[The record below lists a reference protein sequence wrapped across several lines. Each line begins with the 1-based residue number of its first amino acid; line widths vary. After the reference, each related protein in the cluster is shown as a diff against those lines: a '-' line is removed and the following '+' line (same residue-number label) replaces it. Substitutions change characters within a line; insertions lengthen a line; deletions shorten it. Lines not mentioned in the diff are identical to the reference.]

1 MQFARLKPA
10 QIKKDPKKVKKNYV
24 KRQGSVPVQFSCN
37 PCSEA
42 SLQVLLICSKSA
54 SLFAGSTTRRLMC
67 PWPLQSTP

>member
-10 QIKKDPKKVKKNYV
+10 QIKKDPKKVKKNHV

-42 SLQVLLICSKSA
+42 SLQVCLEKFAA
-54 SLFAGSTTRRLMC
+54 SQQVC
-67 PWPLQSTP
+67 LQEVLPED